1 MEKLRGSVANVK
13 SFLAKARRY
22 TDMSE
27 LTPELLRVFVSKILV
42 HEKEVKYARHA
53 PQEIHIRF
61 RDFDLNEANDP
72 FFAESEEK
80 AESANALPA

>member
-1 MEKLRGSVANVK
+1 
-13 SFLAKARRY
+13 
-22 TDMSE
+22 MSE

-42 HEKEVKYARHA
+42 HEKKVKYARHA

-80 AESANALPA
+80 ADSANALPA